1 MAGFLDIDRDPERQS
16 ARPPGMGSASQSSY
30 SPLWPAQ
37 TATPQH
43 HTALGEAPLGNVPPP
58 AGASAAPRSG
68 ASGAAAP
75 QATLAGRAGEQVGQ
89 DLAAS
94 LAVLG
99 ASTTKSHPVSL
110 AAALAAIRPSS
121 PTPADEGVGATSPTR
136 TGGTQVIPV
145 PADWDANATSPGFPL
160 PDVAAEAAQMSR
172 HAPGTPLWEAAAH
185 APTDDWSLVGG
196 IQRVNAA
203 ALDTPAPGDDA
214 YLDRAYDFTRPEIA
228 KLYDRTVVPL
238 WSTPFGR
245 MLLTVFLACPRQ
257 PGWQVLDVA
266 CGTGYPTLE
275 LAQLLGPDGDVAGI
289 DLWEAGIERARKK
302 AEALRLNNVAFL
314 VADIAKCDLPERS
327 FDAAICNLGLTNFA
341 RPEASLQGIARL
353 LQPNGTLIL
362 TTNLQGTMLEFFELY
377 QAVFND
383 LGLVD
388 LSQDVEHMMR
398 MQPTTEAVETLLERA
413 GFTVDQTISDHFALE
428 FPDGSAFLRSPL
440 VGMGFLKSWRS
451 LVGDAALRQ
460 VIFNEIERRLNAR
473 AAAWGRLDLTV
484 PMLCLTARR
493 RAGEE

>member
-1 MAGFLDIDRDPERQS
+1 MAGFLDIDREPERPG
-16 ARPPGMGSASQSSY
+16 ARPPGVGSAGQSSY

-37 TATPQH
+37 GAAPQRYAG
-43 HTALGEAPLGNVPPP
+43 ALGEAPLGSVPLP
-58 AGASAAPRSG
+58 AGAIRALD
-68 ASGAAAP
+68 P
-75 QATLAGRAGEQVGQ
+75 QATLAGSAGAEVQQ
-89 DLAAS
+89 ELAAS
-94 LAVLG
+94 LAALG
-99 ASTTKSHPVSL
+99 ASGTKSHPVSL
-110 AAALAAIRPSS
+110 AAALAAMRPGS
-121 PTPADEGVGATSPTR
+121 PAPVGGDA
-136 TGGTQVIPV
+136 GGTSIPIQTGETPGV
-145 PADWDANATSPGFPL
+145 YTPADWDANTTNPGFPV
-160 PDVAAEAAQMSR
+160 PDVIGTAQMGAHALGTPIWEATT
-172 HAPGTPLWEAAAH
+172 HAPA
-185 APTDDWSLVGG
+185 DDWLLTGG

-203 ALDTPAPGDDA
+203 ALDGAIVGDDA
-214 YLDRAYDFTRPEIA
+214 YLERVYDFTRPEIA
-228 KLYDRTVVPL
+228 RLYDRTVVPL

-245 MLLTVFLACPRQ
+245 MLLTAFLACPRQ

-275 LAQLLGPDGDVAGI
+275 LAQLLGPDGDIAGI

-302 AEALRLNNVAFL
+302 AEALHLNNVAFL

-341 RPEASLQGIARL
+341 RPEASLQGMARL

-377 QAVFND
+377 QAVLGD

-388 LSQDVEHMMR
+388 LSQNVERMMG
-398 MQPTTEAVETLLERA
+398 MQPTTEAVEALLERV

-428 FPDGSAFLRSPL
+428 FPDGSTFLRSPL
-440 VGMGFLKSWRS
+440 VGMGFLKSWRN
-451 LVGDAALRQ
+451 LVSDVALRQ

-493 RAGEE
+493 RAEEE